1 MAESSFQI
9 IAGNGATAAIVAF
22 ATTNATTF
30 VMQSIPTDNTGAV
43 AWGTAGAPN
52 ANIMTVQG
60 TTSGGPLPVS
70 GGTSVANITQVGG
83 SAVAL
88 GQVTMASSIPVV
100 FASNQSA
107 LTAVVSGTVTAIL
120 SNPITAIISGTVTSV
135 LSNPITAVVS
145 GTVTAVLS
153 NPITAVVSGTVSVS
167 GLGSTPATF
176 TSVIATSGSPITI
189 AVKNTSGTLYNVSLY
204 CNNSTNPV
212 FLKIYNITA
221 AGVNSSIV
229 PFWTIGVPPGAPN
242 NPALPSNGVAMGGTG
257 ISYLI
262 TKLVGSN
269 DTTAVQLNDIVGGLG
284 YI

>member
-60 TTSGGPLPVS
+60 TTSGGPIPVS

-120 SNPITAIISGTVTSV
+120 SNPITA
-135 LSNPITAVVS
+135 
-145 GTVTAVLS
+145 
-153 NPITAVVSGTVSVS
+153 VVSGTVSVS
-167 GLGSTPATF
+167 GLVSTPATF
-176 TSVIATSGSPITI
+176 TSVIATSGSPIAI

-242 NPALPSNGVAMGGTG
+242 NPALPSNGVAKGGTG

-269 DTTAVQLNDIVGGLG
+269 DTTAVQSNDIVGGLG